1 MDLFEQMTVFNS
13 KLAGKAVHIKG
24 YDVDGEEYDRVF
36 LVKSV
41 DGENLTLINC
51 RGEKIK
57 VHMESFD
64 SSDKDALQLKVLEA
78 I

>member
-1 MDLFEQMTVFNS
+1 MNLFEQTTVFNS
-13 KLAGKAVHIKG
+13 MLAGKAVHIKG
-24 YDVDGEEYDRVF
+24 HDVDGEKFDRVF

-41 DGENLTLINC
+41 DGENLTLVNC
-51 RGEKIK
+51 QGIEIR

-64 SSDKDALQLKVLEA
+64 LSDKEALKLKVLEA

>member
-1 MDLFEQMTVFNS
+1 MDLFEQTTVFNS
-13 KLAGKAVHIKG
+13 NLSAKAVHIQG
-24 YDVDGEEYDRVF
+24 HDIDGEKFDQVF

-41 DGENLTLINC
+41 DGENLTLVNC
-51 RGEKIK
+51 QGREIQ

-64 SSDKDALQLKVLEA
+64 SSDEEALKLKVLEA

>member
-1 MDLFEQMTVFNS
+1 MDLFEQTTVFNS
-13 KLAGKAVHIKG
+13 NLAGKAVHIQG
-24 YDVDGEEYDRVF
+24 HDIDGEKFDRVF

-41 DGENLTLINC
+41 DGENLTLVNC
-51 RGEKIK
+51 QGREIQ

-64 SSDKDALQLKVLEA
+64 SSDEKALKLKVLEA

>member
-1 MDLFEQMTVFNS
+1 MDLFEQTTVFNS

-24 YDVDGEEYDRVF
+24 RDVDGEEYDRVF

-41 DGENLTLINC
+41 DGENLTLVNC
-51 RGEKIK
+51 QGREFKL
-57 VHMESFD
+57 HMENFD
-64 SSDKDALQLKVLEA
+64 SSDREALTLKVLEA

>member
-1 MDLFEQMTVFNS
+1 MDLFEQTTVFNS
-13 KLAGKAVHIKG
+13 NLAGKAVHIKG
-24 YDVDGEEYDRVF
+24 HDIDGEKYDRIF

-41 DGENLTLINC
+41 DGENLTLVNC
-51 RGEKIK
+51 QGEKIK

-64 SSDKDALQLKVLEA
+64 SSDKEALKLKVLEA